1 MVNIVLFF
9 AHACIQ
15 WWTRCTAYA
24 STKDQSNGT
33 QRINIQRQNLRTKDQ
48 SYGPIYRHVV
58 VNILFYS
65 LHMDQNNGIKC
76 TYKGPMGTQCMYN
89 YRDTRYL
96 CVQRTN
102 PMGN

>member
-1 MVNIVLFF
+1 MHVYSGGHDVQCMQ
-9 AHACIQ
+9 A
-15 WWTRCTAYA
+15 
-24 STKDQSNGT
+24 
-33 QRINIQRQNLRTKDQ
+33 QRTNPMGHRGSIYRDKMYVQRTNHN
-48 SYGPIYRHVV
+48 RHVV

-76 TYKGPMGTQCMYN
+76 TYKGPMGSQCMYN

>member
-1 MVNIVLFF
+1 MHVYSGGHDVQYSVCK
-9 AHACIQ
+9 HKGPIQ
-15 WWTRCTAYA
+15 WDTEDQYTGTKCTY
-24 STKDQSNGT
+24 KGP
-33 QRINIQRQNLRTKDQ
+33 IN
-48 SYGPIYRHVV
+48 GPIYRHVV